1 MAQSNSRGIGILA
14 VMLGVMLIGSGLS
27 KLGGESH
34 QVVMFAQ
41 IGLPHWFL
49 ALVGTFEVIGG
60 ILLAAPASRPA
71 GSLILSTIM
80 IGALWAH
87 AAQGEW
93 TNLVPVSVL
102 LVLLLLIFQRNRTQA
117 IRLLSAA

>member
-1 MAQSNSRGIGILA
+1 MAPSNSRGVGILA
-14 VMLGVMLIGSGLS
+14 AILGVMLIGSGLS
-27 KLGGESH
+27 KLGNESH

-49 ALVGTFEVIGG
+49 ALVGTFEVLGG
-60 ILLAAPASRPA
+60 ILLAAPPSRPA

-87 AAQGEW
+87 AAHGEW
-93 TNLVPVSVL
+93 INLVPVTVL
-102 LVLLLLIFQRNRTQA
+102 LVLLLLIFQRTRSQA
-117 IRLLSAA
+117 IRLLTTM